1 MLLMN
6 DISKLTLS
14 DEEQQ
19 LVNNSDWILT
29 KHVIID
35 KVYHLFGNL
44 AATMR
49 TTIEEGNHQ
58 LPGEAVRSTAKISK
72 GENYLKL
79 PYVMLDYPRCF
90 DGGNIFAVRTMFWWG
105 NFFSMTLHLSGGY
118 KKMFAEHIC
127 NNRDVLAK
135 NNFFLCVNTDEWQ
148 HHFGENN
155 YRTVKQF
162 DEKEFNRVIKE
173 KEFIKLSVNFA
184 LNDWK
189 NMPGLL
195 ERSFAGLIGVIKI

>member
-1 MLLMN
+1 MN

-29 KHVIID
+29 KRNIID

-44 AATMR
+44 AATMKI
-49 TTIEEGNHQ
+49 TIEDGGHQ
-58 LPGEAVRSTAKISK
+58 LPAEVIRATAKISN

-90 DGGNIFAVRTMFWWG
+90 DGENIFAVRTMFWWG
-105 NFFSMTLHLSGGY
+105 NFFSMTLQLSGVY

-127 NNRDVLAK
+127 NNQIRLVQ
-135 NNFFLCVNTDEWQ
+135 NNFFLCINEDEWH
-148 HHFGENN
+148 HHFEENN
-155 YRTVKQF
+155 YRSVKQF
-162 DEKEFNRVIKE
+162 DEKEFSQVVRE
-173 KEFIKLSVNFA
+173 KKFIKLSVKFA
-184 LNDWK
+184 LNEWK
-189 NMPGLL
+189 NISGAL
-195 ERSFAGLIGVIKI
+195 EQSFTGMMELIKT